1 MPSSIS
7 PVSSCNVPW
16 LCSLAPVGV
25 PLRLPCS
32 LFSPR
37 FTWAFTMP
45 LAELDLENKKKQNRL
60 QKSPIPKKQT
70 KKIRCA
76 VKSDFQINNKSFFS
90 VSMSP
95 AIFRT

>member
-45 LAELDLENKKKQNRL
+45 LAELDLENKKKNKTNSRKAQY
-60 QKSPIPKKQT
+60 QKNKPKKYDVQL
-70 KKIRCA
+70 
-76 VKSDFQINNKSFFS
+76 NL
-90 VSMSP
+90 
-95 AIFRT
+95 IFR

>member
-16 LCSLAPVGV
+16 LCSLASVGA

-45 LAELDLENKKKQNRL
+45 LAELDLENKKT
-60 QKSPIPKKQT
+60 KQT
-70 KKIRCA
+70 PEKPNTKKTNQKNTMC
-76 VKSDFQINNKSFFS
+76 S
-90 VSMSP
+90 
-95 AIFRT
+95 

>member
-45 LAELDLENKKKQNRL
+45 LAELDLENKKKT
-60 QKSPIPKKQT
+60 KQT
-70 KKIRCA
+70 PEKPNTKKTNQKNTMC
-76 VKSDFQINNKSFFS
+76 S
-90 VSMSP
+90 
-95 AIFRT
+95 